1 MKSPAELVFHA
12 FHLCVVKCAAL
23 LVPGKQRGEWYRE
36 WKAELW
42 HVCQERTPADGFSWS
57 GEREVV
63 EFCLGAFSDAF
74 CMYRDDRP
82 KRSLLTEM
90 RGSAAQCILILV
102 AVLATCYAV
111 ATLSPRVRTERSLLE
126 YPVYPGL
133 VLIQD
138 IYSNGHSV
146 PAISPA
152 QYRVWATSRQKYFD
166 RFAFYRVAQESV
178 SVAPHTSKTW
188 GVARASSNLFAML
201 NVPLQFAAPVGGAN
215 SDLTSVILSNTAW
228 KREFGGDPH
237 IVGSIV
243 RVGTSKARIAGV
255 APEGSW
261 RLPGKVDAWL
271 LEPDSAFA
279 HGSVGYVV
287 AHLTPLGES
296 ELWASSVQITS
307 YRSDDTEDNLLGIA
321 LNPGSS
327 SPGAAFLFAVFLA
340 ILVLP
345 GTTSVSMGEYSFSS
359 HPQSWSER
367 LCLWGFL
374 GAKIALL
381 LPIAYFASLD
391 LTYSFTTIYSP
402 TSVMIHLFISFTICV
417 LGFRWALLDQRQ
429 RCPVC
434 LRRVAHPARVGY
446 SSQNF
451 LAWNGTELIC
461 EGGHTLLH
469 IPGLETSWFST
480 QRWLY
485 LDTSWEFLF
494 AGSGK

>member
-1 MKSPAELVFHA
+1 MTPPVELIFHVL
-12 FHLCVVKCAAL
+12 HLRLLGCAAL
-23 LVPGKQRGEWYRE
+23 LVPSELRGEWRRE
-36 WKAELW
+36 WQAELW
-42 HVCQERTPADGFSWS
+42 QVCQERTPAGGFSWH

-63 EFCLGAFSDAF
+63 EFCLGAFQDGF
-74 CMYRDDRP
+74 FLRKRGWQDRSP
-82 KRSLLTEM
+82 LTEM
-90 RGSAAQCILILV
+90 RGSAAQCILILT
-102 AVLATCYAV
+102 AVSCACYAV
-111 ATLSPRVRTERSLLE
+111 ALLSPRVRTERSLSE
-126 YPVYPGL
+126 YKVYPGL

-138 IYSNGHSV
+138 FDFNGHSL
-146 PAISPA
+146 PATKPA
-152 QYRVWATSRQKYFD
+152 QYRVWAASRQKYFD
-166 RFAFYRVAQESV
+166 RFAFYRVAQEPV
-178 SVAPHTSKTW
+178 SVAPHSSKTW

-201 NVPLQFAAPVGGAN
+201 NVPMQFAAPVGGAD
-215 SDLTSVILSNTAW
+215 SDQSSVILSYTAW
-228 KREFGGDPH
+228 KREFGGDTH

-243 RVGTSKARIAGV
+243 RVGTSNARIAGV

-271 LEPDSAFA
+271 LEPDSAFV
-279 HGSVGYVV
+279 HGSAGYVV
-287 AHLTPLGES
+287 AHLTSLGES

-307 YRSDDTEDNLLGIA
+307 YNSDDTEDSLLGIS
-321 LNPGSS
+321 LDPGSS
-327 SPGAAFLFAVFLA
+327 TPGAAFLFAVFLA
-340 ILVLP
+340 ILALP
-345 GTTSVSMGEYSFSS
+345 GTVSVSMGEYSFST
-359 HPQSWSER
+359 HPQSWSKK
-367 LCLWGFL
+367 LCRWGFL

-402 TSVMIHLFISFTICV
+402 TSLMIHFFISFTICI
-417 LGFRWALLDQRQ
+417 LGFRWALLDQRK
-429 RCPVC
+429 RCPIC
-434 LRRVAHPARVGY
+434 LRRVAHPAQVGY

-461 EGGHTLLH
+461 ESGHTLLH